1 MLTRAGARGGT
12 GAISSPM
19 LGYRDDATCL
29 YKTLE
34 RKSLLTCSACREAE
48 AVGREWIG
56 CVISLAIKT
65 HLKREK
71 LKNLPCAPA
80 CLCRLYIFL
89 EYLTNSLAP
98 HGPLT
103 ST

>member
-1 MLTRAGARGGT
+1 MLTRAGARGGA

-19 LGYRDDATCL
+19 LGHRDDVTCL
-29 YKTLE
+29 CKMLG
-34 RKSLLTCSACREAE
+34 RKSLLTCSARREAE

-71 LKNLPCAPA
+71 LQNLPCA
-80 CLCRLYIFL
+80 
-89 EYLTNSLAP
+89 LA
-98 HGPLT
+98 
-103 ST
+103 